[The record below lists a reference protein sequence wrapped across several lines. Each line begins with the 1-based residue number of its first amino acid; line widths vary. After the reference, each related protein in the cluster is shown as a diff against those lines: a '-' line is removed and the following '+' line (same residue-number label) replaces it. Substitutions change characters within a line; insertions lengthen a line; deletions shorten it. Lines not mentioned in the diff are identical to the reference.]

1 MFKNIIILILGFLLC
16 SLLYQDK
23 NNVTLLKN
31 EVGTMSDLVV
41 DGTSYLKKSF
51 DEKFSEKE
59 PMVRDKFY
67 VEGSKSSTDNIQ
79 EETFFE
85 DKK

>member
-1 MFKNIIILILGFLLC
+1 
-16 SLLYQDK
+16 
-23 NNVTLLKN
+23 
-31 EVGTMSDLVV
+31 MSDLVV